1 MNFSMI
7 IFFSLICITAYIVLG
22 GKLNF
27 WRMAS
32 VNYGTLSR
40 NKVEKKKKNQSDDGA
55 QMLS

>member
-1 MNFSMI
+1 MI

-27 WRMAS
+27 WRMTS
-32 VNYGTLSR
+32 VSYGILSR
-40 NKVEKKKKNQSDDGA
+40 NKEKKNQSDDGA